1 MAMRDRIK
9 MGKDANA
16 KLRKVLNANP
26 DLPVILLTENGPDDY
41 YSYYHEGIEAS
52 VTDLL
57 FGSDVPNMGLD
68 YDRIY
73 DDSDDVAECIAEC
86 LYDSWYDLAGCCG
99 TDGNETLSRL
109 LGFDAADFADK
120 LADAMARDGMPWE
133 KYVLVRAWL

>member
-41 YSYYHEGIEAS
+41 FSYYHEGIS
-52 VTDLL
+52 VSITDLL
-57 FGSDVPNMGLD
+57 FGSEVPNMGLD
-68 YDRIY
+68 DCRIY
-73 DDSDDVAECIAEC
+73 DDSDDVAECIAEA
-86 LYDSWYDLAGCCG
+86 LYDSWVDAAIWCAGS
-99 TDGNETLSRL
+99 NRLEEL

>member
-68 YDRIY
+68 DCRIY
-73 DDSDDVAECIAEC
+73 DDSDDVAERIAEC
-86 LYDSWYDLAGCCG
+86 LYDSWYDLACYCG
-99 TDGNETLSRL
+99 GGDALDEI

-120 LADAMARDGMPWE
+120 LADAIARDGMPWE

>member
-16 KLRKVLNANP
+16 KLRKVLNDNP

-52 VTDLL
+52 VTELL

-68 YDRIY
+68 ECRIY
-73 DDSDDVAECIAEC
+73 DDSDDVAEHIAES
-86 LYDSWYDLAGCCG
+86 LYESWSDLAMWYRFA
-99 TDGNETLSRL
+99 TDLDEL
-109 LGFDAADFADK
+109 LGFDAADFADT
-120 LADAMARDGMPWE
+120 LADAIARDGMPWE

>member
-1 MAMRDRIK
+1 MAARDRIK

-41 YSYYHEGIEAS
+41 YSYYHEGIEAG

-68 YDRIY
+68 DCRIY
-73 DDSDDVAECIAEC
+73 DDSDDVAECISEA
-86 LYDSWYDLAGCCG
+86 LYDSWYDAGIWCG
-99 TDGNETLSRL
+99 GSNALNEL

-120 LADAMARDGMPWE
+120 LADAIARDGMPWE
-133 KYVLVRAWL
+133 KYVLVRACL

>member
-41 YSYYHEGIEAS
+41 YSYYHEGIDVN
-52 VTDLL
+52 VTELL
-57 FGSDVPNMGLD
+57 FGSEVPNMGLD
-68 YDRIY
+68 DCRIY
-73 DDSDDVAECIAEC
+73 DDSDDVAECIAEA
-86 LYDSWYDLAGCCG
+86 LYDSWYDAAIWCG
-99 TDGNETLSRL
+99 GSNALDEL

-120 LADAMARDGMPWE
+120 LADAIARDGMPWE